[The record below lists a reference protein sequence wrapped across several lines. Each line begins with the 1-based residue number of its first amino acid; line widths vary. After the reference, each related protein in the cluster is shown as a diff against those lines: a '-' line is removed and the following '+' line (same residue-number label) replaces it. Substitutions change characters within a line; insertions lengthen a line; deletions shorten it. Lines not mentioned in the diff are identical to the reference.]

1 MEQPASKKCDVY
13 SYAII
18 LWELATFELP
28 FEGVGELMIPEKVL
42 NGEVHVYN
50 IMYNPVH
57 AHTCTSTYRIAGIIR
72 GGIIFALFAVDA
84 KNTPAKHS
92 GGNRVRSLNTAG
104 G

>member
-42 NGEVHVYN
+42 NGEVHCA
-50 IMYNPVH
+50 ILCTTQSI
-57 AHTCTSTYRIAGIIR
+57 HTHIIR
-72 GGIIFALFAVDA
+72 THLCI
-84 KNTPAKHS
+84 
-92 GGNRVRSLNTAG
+92 
-104 G
+104 